1 MAKRKIKWRVVV
13 VSALLGL
20 ALACA
25 PLFDGPKAEEAAVN
39 SQTVEASEKTIS
51 IVEPEAGTATVEE
64 LKAGLQRMDEGDLSY
79 AKEKPAS
86 TNMPEALSKDD
97 ASVVGAMDH
106 KEVEKFDEYVLGPED
121 RLKITVF
128 GETELS
134 GDYRVGSDGTIAFP
148 LVGDVVV
155 EGLTLRQA
163 EESIK
168 EKLRQGYLKKPSVS
182 IEVSESRPFYIL
194 GEVRRPGS
202 YNYIAGMSVLQAVAI
217 SGGFTY
223 RANRKNVEILRG
235 NQAPAEPMNAT
246 THAKVKPGDIIF
258 IQERFF

>member
-1 MAKRKIKWRVVV
+1 MTKRKIKWRVIV
-13 VSALLGL
+13 VSVLLGL

-25 PLFDGPKAEEAAVN
+25 PLVDTSNASDSVYSHNDQAA
-39 SQTVEASEKTIS
+39 SKTVAD
-51 IVEPEAGTATVEE
+51 VEPEAGTATTEE
-64 LKAGLQRMDEGDLSY
+64 LKAGLQRMDEGDLSH
-79 AKEKPAS
+79 AKEKPMDGQSAS
-86 TNMPEALSKDD
+86 LEKSDGAL
-97 ASVVGAMDH
+97 AAI
-106 KEVEKFDEYVLGPED
+106 VEQGKVETFDEYVLGPED

-128 GETELS
+128 GEGELS

-148 LVGDVVV
+148 LVGDVIV
-155 EGLTLRQA
+155 EGLTLRLA
-163 EESIK
+163 EEVIK

-235 NQAPAEPMNAT
+235 NNAPAEPMNAT